1 MSESRRT
8 ALLGIVIVALPA
20 LALVFKMPSHPQ
32 IFSVLNNAAHAPVF
46 GALAIAF
53 FRLLRRLP
61 ALMRWRRYVAAFVLT
76 IAVGGAIEIVQP
88 LFGRGAELGDWLN
101 DALGAA
107 AGLALVAYMAS
118 KRLVLLVVALGLL
131 APVAWPVVDAAS
143 AYASRAGSFPV
154 LFGDFTHSDR
164 YFTRTRG
171 VETVPAR
178 LPPTWARA
186 ADPESLKVRIV
197 GRNWPGVTLSEPH
210 PDWRQY
216 SRLMIDLTNPEAQPL
231 ALTLRVHDL
240 AHNNLA
246 ADRFNINLEL
256 AGSRRQTV
264 ILPLEAIERAPA
276 GRRIELSHIAGLI
289 IFSAGDPASIGRDY
303 YITRIWLE

>member
-8 ALLGIVIVALPA
+8 ALLGILIVALPA

-53 FRLLRRLP
+53 FCLLRRLP

-118 KRLVLLVVALGLL
+118 KRPLLLAVALGLL
-131 APVAWPVVDAAS
+131 APAAWPVVDAAS
-143 AYASRAGSFPV
+143 AYASRAGNFPV
-154 LFGDFTHSDR
+154 LFGDSTHSDR

-171 VETVPAR
+171 VETTPAR

-186 ADPESLKVRIV
+186 ADPESLRVRIV
-197 GRNWPGVTLSEPH
+197 GRNWPGVTLSEPQ

-216 SRLMIDLTNPEAQPL
+216 SRLMIDITNPDTRPL
-231 ALTLRVHDL
+231 TLTLRVHDF
-240 AHNNLA
+240 AHDNEA
-246 ADRFNINLEL
+246 SDRFNLDL
-256 AGSRRQTV
+256 RLDASRRQTV
-264 ILPLEAIERAPA
+264 VVPLGEIERAPA
-276 GRRIELSHIAGLI
+276 GRLIDLSRIAGVI
-289 IFSAGDPASIGRDY
+289 IFGAGDPGSIGRQY
-303 YITRIWLE
+303 YVTRIWLE